1 MDSFEHGASPYYLGV
16 DSGGS
21 KTIAVIVDAHGQ
33 EQGRGLAGASNPNN
47 IGLEPAMHNLR
58 QAIERAMQAAGSQA
72 PLHKAWLGISGFSR
86 PADYDILYPYLHD
99 LASVIY
105 MTNDGELGLSTL
117 EGAIG
122 VAIIAG
128 TGSIVL
134 GRNAQGKRV
143 RAGGWG
149 YLLGDEGSGYYVAQQ
164 ALIAAVRAADGRGQP
179 TMLLD
184 LILQH
189 WSISNPIDI
198 ISQVYV
204 DSHKAKIAQFST
216 HVFKAARDG
225 DAIAAQIVQRAAQEL
240 ASGARTV
247 ASQLSLAS
255 VPLALTG
262 GLLEHESDYREQVL
276 AYISEEYEL
285 GQVEIVSDPG
295 LSAARAIIN
304 LEPTHNV
311 LSPH

>member
-1 MDSFEHGASPYYLGV
+1 MDSRDHQAGHYYLGV
-16 DSGGS
+16 DSGGT
-21 KTIAVIVDAHGQ
+21 KTIAVIVDGQGQ

-47 IGLEPAMHNLR
+47 IGLEPAMRNLR
-58 QAIERAMQAAGSQA
+58 QAIESAMQAAGSQA

-86 PADYDILYPYLHD
+86 PADYDVFYPYLHD
-99 LASVIY
+99 LADAIH

-117 EGAIG
+117 EGAVG

-134 GRNAQGKRV
+134 GRNAQGQRV

-179 TMLLD
+179 TILLD

-189 WSISNPIDI
+189 WGISNPTDI

-216 HVFKAARDG
+216 HVFKAARQG
-225 DAIAAQIVQRAAQEL
+225 DTIAAQIVQKAAQEL
-240 ASGARTV
+240 ALAARIV
-247 ASQLSLAS
+247 ASQLALSR

-262 GLLEHESDYREQVL
+262 GLLEHETNYREQVL
-276 AYISEEYEL
+276 ASISEAYEL
-285 GQVEIVSDPG
+285 GQVEIVTDPG

-304 LEPTHNV
+304 LE
-311 LSPH
+311 LA

>member
-1 MDSFEHGASPYYLGV
+1 MDTLDQRAGPYYLGV

-21 KTIAVIVDAHGQ
+21 KTIAVIVDAQGQ

-47 IGLEPAMHNLR
+47 IGLEPAMRNLR
-58 QAIERAMQAAGSQA
+58 LAIERAIQAAGCRV
-72 PLHKAWLGISGFSR
+72 PPHKAWLGISGFSR
-86 PADYDILYPYLHD
+86 PADYDVLYPYLHD
-99 LASVIY
+99 LADMIH

-117 EGAIG
+117 EGAVG

-134 GRNAQGKRV
+134 GHNAQGKHV
-143 RAGGWG
+143 RTGGWG

-164 ALIAAVRAADGRGQP
+164 ALIAAVRAADGRGQS
-179 TMLLD
+179 TILLD

-189 WSISNPIDI
+189 WDISNPTDI

-204 DSHKAKIAQFST
+204 DDHKAKVAQFSP
-216 HVFKAARDG
+216 HVFQAARDG
-225 DAIAAQIVQRAAQEL
+225 DSIAAQIVQRAAQEL
-240 ASGARTV
+240 ALAARV
-247 ASQLSLAS
+247 AASQLALSR

-262 GLLEHESDYREQVL
+262 SLLVYETDYREQVL
-276 AYISEEYEL
+276 NYIRGEYEL
-285 GQVEIVSDPG
+285 GQVEIVTDPG

-304 LEPTHNV
+304 LE
-311 LSPH
+311 LA

>member
-1 MDSFEHGASPYYLGV
+1 MDLRNRQTGPYYLGV

-21 KTIAVIVDAHGQ
+21 KTIAVIVDAQGQ

-47 IGLEPAMHNLR
+47 IGLEPAMRNLR
-58 QAIERAMQAAGSQA
+58 QAIENAIQASDSQA

-86 PADYDILYPYLHD
+86 PADYDVFYPYLRD
-99 LASVIY
+99 LAEMIY

-117 EGAIG
+117 EDAVG

-134 GRNAQGKRV
+134 GRNAQGQRV

-189 WSISNPIDI
+189 WGITNPSDI
-198 ISQVYV
+198 IKQTYV
-204 DSHKAKIAQFST
+204 DNPKTKMARFST
-216 HVFKAARDG
+216 HVFKAAREG
-225 DAIAAQIVQRAAQEL
+225 DTIAAQIVQKAALEL
-240 ASGARTV
+240 ALGARVV
-247 ASQLSLAS
+247 ASQLALSLI
-255 VPLALTG
+255 PLALTG
-262 GLLEHESDYREQVL
+262 GLLEHEADYRAQVL
-276 AYISEEYEL
+276 THIREEYEL
-285 GQVEIVSDPG
+285 GQVEIVTDPG
-295 LSAARAIIN
+295 LSAARAMIN
-304 LEPTHNV
+304 LE
-311 LSPH
+311 LA

>member
-1 MDSFEHGASPYYLGV
+1 MDSLDQQASHHYLGV
-16 DSGGS
+16 DSGGT
-21 KTIAVIVDAHGQ
+21 KTLAVIVDALGQ
-33 EQGRGLAGASNPNN
+33 EQGRGFAGSSNPNN
-47 IGLEPAMHNLR
+47 IGLAPAMRNLR
-58 QAIERAMQAAGSQA
+58 QAIENAIQASGSQA

-86 PADYDILYPYLHD
+86 PADYDVFYPYLHD
-99 LASVIY
+99 LADVIHI
-105 MTNDGELGLSTL
+105 TNDGELGLSTL
-117 EGAIG
+117 EGAVG

-134 GRNAQGKRV
+134 GRNAQGKGV

-164 ALIAAVRAADGRGQP
+164 ALTAAVRAADGRGQP
-179 TMLLD
+179 TILLD

-189 WSISNPIDI
+189 WGIRNPIDI

-204 DSHKAKIAQFST
+204 EEHKAKIAQFST

-225 DAIAAQIVQRAAQEL
+225 DSIAAQIVQKAAQEL
-240 ASGARTV
+240 ALAARAV
-247 ASQLSLAS
+247 ASRLAFS
-255 VPLALTG
+255 PVPLALTG
-262 GLLEHESDYREQVL
+262 GLLEHEANYREQVL

-285 GQVEIVSDPG
+285 GQVEIVTDPG

-304 LEPTHNV
+304 LE
-311 LSPH
+311 LA